1 MQINY
6 EEMYKQEVN
15 QFNDINKRFGLIDES
30 NIGGSYSLMVDS
42 LQAYNRWSYIKL
54 EIKKELSRGQQTA
67 LKDRL
72 EEICKYLKEVHTTSR
87 MIWSKA
93 RDDLKVNRE
102 E

>member
-6 EEMYKQEVN
+6 EEVYKQEVSL
-15 QFNDINKRFGLIDES
+15 FNDIDKRFGLLQES
-30 NIGGSYSLMVDS
+30 DIKGAYTLMVDS
-42 LQAYNRWSYIKL
+42 LQAYNRWSSIKL
-54 EIKKELSRGQQTA
+54 DIKKALSRGQQTA

-93 RDDLKVNRE
+93 KDDLKVNRE

>member
-1 MQINY
+1 
-6 EEMYKQEVN
+6 MYKQEVN